1 MTSSLGRGYQLRQAV
16 LMTSMM
22 DRCRFLLS
30 SGAAWARL
38 VQEAA
43 SARHRYIRLM
53 DDAGLHIL
61 EQVTERA
68 RRGHPVED
76 GVVRLPATC
85 RGKVLRRMRAP
96 RPDRAMTTSI
106 KRPRWPSRYPPSHD
120 AADFRVPAPIESP
133 RGHHRQ

>member
-1 MTSSLGRGYQLRQAV
+1 
-16 LMTSMM
+16 
-22 DRCRFLLS
+22 
-30 SGAAWARL
+30 

-61 EQVTERA
+61 EQVTERS

>member
-1 MTSSLGRGYQLRQAV
+1 MPAEP
-16 LMTSMM
+16 
-22 DRCRFLLS
+22 
-30 SGAAWARL
+30 A
-38 VQEAA
+38 VQEAG
-43 SARHRYIRLM
+43 SARHRYSRLM

-96 RPDRAMTTSI
+96 RPDRAMTTLI
-106 KRPRWPSRYPPSHD
+106 KRPRCRHATRRLTMPRTSAFQRPSNPPGVTIAND
-120 AADFRVPAPIESP
+120 GTAPLISSP
-133 RGHHRQ
+133 RLALPVNV